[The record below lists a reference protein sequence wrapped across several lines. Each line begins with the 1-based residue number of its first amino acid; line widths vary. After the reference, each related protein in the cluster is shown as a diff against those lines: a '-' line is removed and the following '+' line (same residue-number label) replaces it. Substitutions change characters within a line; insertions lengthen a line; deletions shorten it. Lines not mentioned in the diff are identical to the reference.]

1 MTCDDG
7 SATRDDRRDT
17 AIFLPPVAGWH
28 EGSQMTSEASV
39 SDEPVLLIED
49 EAGVRTLTLNRPAS
63 YNSLTVALKD
73 QLLAALRAA
82 ADDETVRA
90 VVLTGAGKAFCAGQD
105 LKEHVALLAA
115 DDPSPL
121 RTVEDHYNPITLAIA
136 EMPKP
141 VIAAVHGMAAGAG
154 ASFSYAADLRIAGAS
169 AKFLMAFANIGLS
182 ADSGGSWTL
191 PRLIG
196 YGRAME
202 MMLLGQPVDAERALA
217 MGMVN
222 QVVPD
227 SSVLSVAQS
236 LAGRLAA
243 GPTTAYRTIKA
254 ALQYSATADL
264 RAALGEE
271 GRGQVAAGATA
282 DHREA
287 VEAFVAKRSA
297 VFSGR

>member
-1 MTCDDG
+1 M
-7 SATRDDRRDT
+7 
-17 AIFLPPVAGWH
+17 
-28 EGSQMTSEASV
+28 
-39 SDEPVLLIED
+39 SDEPVLLTKD

-73 QLLAALRAA
+73 QLLAGLRAA
-82 ADDETVRA
+82 AADEAVRA
-90 VVLTGAGKAFCAGQD
+90 VVLTGAGKGFCAGQD

-115 DDPSPL
+115 NDPSPL
-121 RTVEDHYNPITLAIA
+121 RTVEEHYNPITLTIA

-141 VIAAVHGMAAGAG
+141 VIAAVNGMAAGAG
-154 ASFSYAADLRIAGAS
+154 ASFAYAADLRIAGTS
-169 AKFLMAFANIGLS
+169 AKFLMAFANIGLT

-217 MGMVN
+217 IGMVN

-227 SSVLSVAQS
+227 SDVLSTAQS
-236 LAGRLAA
+236 LAARFAA
-243 GPTTAYRTIKA
+243 GPTTAYATIKA
-254 ALQYSATADL
+254 ALQYAASRDL
-264 RAALGEE
+264 ASALGEE
-271 GRGQVAAGATA
+271 GRGQIAAGATA

-287 VEAFVAKRSA
+287 VEAFVAKRPA
-297 VFSGR
+297 VFTGH